1 MGTNLDGQPAGN
13 LGGEQSACRYLRS
26 KGMYVTGTMN
36 PAVDDGQMGD
46 GHCWCNKTQAVLGP
60 DDGFVERK
68 SCVPGRNC
76 YVALV

>member
-1 MGTNLDGQPAGN
+1 
-13 LGGEQSACRYLRS
+13 
-26 KGMYVTGTMN
+26 MN

-46 GHCWCNKTQAVLGP
+46 GHCWCNKTQAMLGP

-68 SCVPGRNC
+68 LCVSGRNC